1 MGHADHMRLAA
12 AVQEELLDGV
22 AGRAVAVDAAILP
35 LEVGRAEDMYGL
47 VLQSLREVAD
57 EGRDGRGDAGDSA
70 HAARDFL
77 DIDARIGRLDRHGPG
92 LLKREPTAEA
102 TREPAGATARRSE
115 ERRVGKECVS
125 TWRSRGWP

>member
-92 LLKREPTAEA
+92 RT
-102 TREPAGATARRSE
+102 E
-115 ERRVGKECVS
+115 ERRVGKEGVS
-125 TWRSRGWP
+125 PCRYWWSREP

>member
-70 HAARDFL
+70 HAARDLL
-77 DIDARIGRLDRHGPG
+77 DIDARQGRLERHGPG

-102 TREPAGATARRSE
+102 TREQTGATAREWSAPPNDP
-115 ERRVGKECVS
+115 RRGYAK
-125 TWRSRGWP
+125 

>member
-1 MGHADHMRLAA
+1 
-12 AVQEELLDGV
+12 
-22 AGRAVAVDAAILP
+22 
-35 LEVGRAEDMYGL
+35 MYGL

-92 LLKREPTAEA
+92 LLKSEPTAEA
-102 TREPAGATARRSE
+102 KREPAGPTAREWSAAPND
-115 ERRVGKECVS
+115 RRPG
-125 TWRSRGWP
+125 TGTRGAGPPNEGEPTTPTP